1 VLPRWSQKPRSR
13 WAHGLFVT
21 LLLVSFASAA
31 SADVEVV
38 VIVNESSAIEKI
50 TLSELRLL
58 YDLYRRSW
66 RGGVRVVLILP
77 KEGSSAM
84 TFLSREIFR
93 GRGSREIVDHY
104 RTAAFQ
110 HRIAV
115 LPQIADDRQAI
126 ALVRSEP
133 GAIALIERKQAAEPG
148 VRILEIQPN

>member
-1 VLPRWSQKPRSR
+1 M
-13 WAHGLFVT
+13 
-21 LLLVSFASAA
+21 SFASAA

-38 VIVNESSAIEKI
+38 VIVNESSPIEKI
-50 TLSELRLL
+50 TLPELRLL

-84 TFLSREIFR
+84 NFLTSEIFR
-93 GRGSREIVDHY
+93 GREGRDIADYY
-104 RTAAFQ
+104 RTAAYQ
-110 HRIAV
+110 QRIAV
-115 LPQIADDRQAI
+115 QPQIADDRHAI

-133 GAIALIERKQAAEPG
+133 GAIALIERKRAAEPG